1 MQAEVVT
8 DGTPIPGTEYAM
20 ADTTSEVRTVLD
32 RRSEAAWAKDIDR
45 LMALYA
51 PEVVYYDVVP
61 PLQYVGSGA
70 LRDRFLHWFDGWTS
84 PIGLAPGEVTIQASG
99 DVAAAHM
106 LIRASGTLRTGR
118 DVDYWVRASNS
129 LRRSEHGWLITHEH
143 ISLPIEL
150 PAGTAVMDLE
160 PDSGR

>member
-8 DGTPIPGTEYAM
+8 DGTPVPGTEYAM

-70 LRDRFLHWFDGWTS
+70 LRDRFLHWFDGWAS
-84 PIGLAPGEVTIQASG
+84 PIGLALGEVTIQASG

-118 DVDYWVRASNS
+118 EVDYWVRTTNCF
-129 LRRSEHGWLITHEH
+129 RRSDDGWLITHEH
-143 ISLPIEL
+143 VSLPVDIES
-150 PAGTAVMDLE
+150 GTVAMDLV
-160 PDSGR
+160 P